1 MQRLDITGLPPVPSA
16 AAAAFYAEWLEPA
29 ARLLA
34 SGEGLT
40 LVFPPAGHEHS
51 AWRLSAVQSLAR
63 EHAPARI
70 NAVAS
75 DDEVGIAA
83 ALAYLAAADGV
94 TGQYLPLDS
103 VGAG

>member
-1 MQRLDITGLPPVPSA
+1 MQRLDITGLPEGPSA
-16 AAAAFYAEWLEPA
+16 AAVAFYGAWLGRA
-29 ARLLA
+29 QAMLA
-34 SGEGLT
+34 GGSSLT

-51 AWRLSAVQSLAR
+51 GWRLSAVQSLAL
-63 EHAPARI
+63 ESAPARV

-75 DDEVGIAA
+75 DDAAGIAA

-103 VGAG
+103 AGAG